1 MIPRDTY
8 DGAFYRAVLAI
19 HMDQFQLAQ
28 QCIDNA
34 RDILDTE
41 LTAMAGES
49 YQRAYGVSRWTIFTS
64 HLILPLTSNFMKTSL
79 SSSCTLASMFPLT
92 KGLESVSNHFSSS

>member
-1 MIPRDTY
+1 MEEYSCLIPRDTY

-19 HMDQFQLAQ
+19 HMDKNYSLAQ
-28 QCIDNA
+28 QCIEKA

-49 YQRAYGVSRWTIFTS
+49 YNRAYGVSNR
-64 HLILPLTSNFMKTSL
+64 M
-79 SSSCTLASMFPLT
+79 
-92 KGLESVSNHFSSS
+92 

>member
-8 DGAFYRAVLAI
+8 DGAFYRAVLAL
-19 HMDQFQLAQ
+19 HMNQFQLAQ
-28 QCIDNA
+28 QCIDKA

-49 YQRAYGVSRWTIFTS
+49 YQRAYGVNRYLTYPNY
-64 HLILPLTSNFMKTSL
+64 ILFCVSPRFLGD
-79 SSSCTLASMFPLT
+79 TLLRDI
-92 KGLESVSNHFSSS
+92 

>member
-8 DGAFYRAVLAI
+8 DGAFYRAVLAL

-28 QCIDNA
+28 QCIDKA

-49 YQRAYGVSRWTIFTS
+49 YQRAYGVSLQSVLYNFPFPTLFITIS
-64 HLILPLTSNFMKTSL
+64 NVIPLYYRDRLNYIGRHGEVFCSTAT
-79 SSSCTLASMFPLT
+79 
-92 KGLESVSNHFSSS
+92 E